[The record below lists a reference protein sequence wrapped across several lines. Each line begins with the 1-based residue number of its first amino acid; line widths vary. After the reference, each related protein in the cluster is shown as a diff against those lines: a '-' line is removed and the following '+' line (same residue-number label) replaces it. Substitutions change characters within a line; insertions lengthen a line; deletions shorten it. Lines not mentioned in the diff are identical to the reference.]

1 MARKRDPARNLAKE
15 LWLKSGKKAKLK
27 DIAEQLGKPASQVRK
42 WKSED
47 KWEQTNG
54 NAPNQSER
62 SFSNRFEDVIN
73 GTDAPD
79 KQKLFAILYLQRFN
93 ATWAYMKAYEA
104 SYETAMVNGSRLL
117 RNAKIAKLIDQL
129 KAEQMEELHLT
140 NMDLLQE
147 LAKQAKSD
155 VGDYLDFATEEH
167 SAFTDKG
174 QPIQDYETGDQM
186 TYRHNRVYLK
196 PEEQVDTSLIKSVSI
211 EKGQV
216 KLELYDKQ
224 RAIDMLLKNL
234 PSNALVRKTDAEARV
249 AKYNADQLE
258 GKGKANPILVALSE
272 VLNKGKKE
280 TDDEDTTN

>member
-1 MARKRDPARNLAKE
+1 MARKRDPARNLARE
-15 LWLKSGKKAKLK
+15 LWIKSNKKAKLK
-27 DIAEQLGKPASQVRK
+27 DIAEQLGKAPSQVRK

-54 NAPNQSER
+54 NAPNQEER
-62 SFSNRFEDVIN
+62 SFSNGFKEVIE

-79 KQKLFAILYLQRFN
+79 KQKLFATLYLRRFN
-93 ATWAYMKAYEA
+93 ATWAYMKAYGA
-104 SYETAMVNGSRLL
+104 SYETSMVNGSRLL
-117 RNAKIAKLIDQL
+117 RNTKIAKLIDQL
-129 KAEQMEELHLT
+129 KAEQMAELHVT

-167 SAFTDKG
+167 GAYTDDG
-174 QPIQDYETGDQM
+174 QPIPDPETKKQL
-186 TYRHNRVYLK
+186 TYHRNRVYLK
-196 PEEQVDTSLIKSVSI
+196 PQEQVDTSLIKSVAI

-224 RAIDMLLKNL
+224 KAIDMLLRNL
-234 PSNALVRKTDAEARV
+234 PTAAATRKADAEARV

-258 GKGKANPILVALSE
+258 GKGTANPILAALSE
-272 VLNKGKKE
+272 VLNKGKKG
-280 TDDEDTTN
+280 TDHEDATD